1 MRRSKFRENLDF
13 TKGNIYKSLL
23 LFAIPIMLGELLQNL
38 YQSTDSIV
46 LGNYVG
52 ETALAAVSVC
62 TTLTNLVVGFCNGI
76 SVGSTVVVS
85 KAFGSGD
92 TKRLSDCVNFTYSFA
107 ILIGIGL
114 SIVGLI
120 ASPLLVRISNVN
132 EEIYPFALTYL
143 RIYISGLIFSIVYN
157 NAAGILR
164 GMGDMRTPFGILI
177 VSCSLNIVLDILF
190 CAVFG
195 WGISG
200 VAIATITS
208 QMVSVVI
215 SYYVLHKKLGFKC
228 IDIRRTLTSGMPII
242 REAMDV
248 GVAAGIQSSIISF
261 SNLFVWRYVNRFS
274 TAVVAGMGIGQ
285 RIDKFVSLPTTAYG
299 NAITTFAGQNIGA
312 GNRKRIQ
319 EGIKDGM
326 ILSILTT
333 VVLGIIMYPSASFV
347 ASVFNK
353 NPEVVQTA
361 VTMNHVMMP
370 LYFMISIRHVMIGV
384 LRAHKRNK
392 ISTLLTL
399 LGMVG
404 MRQIFLAITMSID
417 SNIIYVIWGYPLGW
431 FFAFVF
437 VAIYYFGCRKKM
449 FSQSTQSLQ

>member
-52 ETALAAVSVC
+52 ETALAAASVC

-92 TKRLSDCVNFTYSFA
+92 SKRLSDCVKYTYSFA

-132 EEIYPFALTYL
+132 DEIYPYALTYL

-177 VSCSLNIVLDILF
+177 VSCSLNIFLDILF
-190 CAVFG
+190 CVTFG

-200 VAIATITS
+200 VALATILS

-215 SYYVLHKKLGFKC
+215 SYYVLHKKMGFKC
-228 IDIRRTLTSGMPII
+228 IDIRKTLTSGMPII

-261 SNLFVWRYVNRFS
+261 SNLFVWRYANRFS

-285 RIDKFVSLPTTAYG
+285 RIDKFVSLPITAYG
-299 NAITTFAGQNIGA
+299 NAVTTFAGQNIGA
-312 GNRKRIQ
+312 GNRERIRD
-319 EGIKDGM
+319 GIRDGL
-326 ILSILTT
+326 ILAVSTT
-333 VVLGIIMYPSASFV
+333 VILGIVVYPASSFI
-347 ASVFNK
+347 ASIFNK

-361 VTMNHVMMP
+361 VTMNHIMMP
-370 LYFMISIRHVMIGV
+370 LYFMSSIRQVLVGV
-384 LRAHKRNK
+384 LRAHKRSK
-392 ISTLLTL
+392 MSTFLTL

-404 MRQIFLAITMSID
+404 MRQIFLAITMSLD
-417 SNIIYVIWGYPLGW
+417 SNILYVMWGYPLGW
-431 FFAFVF
+431 FFSFFFVL
-437 VAIYYFGCRKKM
+437 VYYLGCRKKM
-449 FSQSTQSLQ
+449 FSESFQSLQ